1 VAPSPNAGAPM
12 VRDSQLERLRRFA
25 YWLDS
30 GIRLPGTRRR
40 IGLDPILGLVPGLG
54 DAAGAVL
61 ATWFLVAGV
70 RRAVSRATLA
80 RIAFNIAVDALIGAV
95 PLLGDLFDFAWK
107 ANLRNVALLERQLHD
122 PIGGQRADRLFVL
135 LLVGTL
141 FLVFLVLLLGSA
153 ILARWLIHVL
163 SAHQTRWLS

>member
-1 VAPSPNAGAPM
+1 MAPSPNAGSPM
-12 VRDSQLERLRRFA
+12 VRDRQLERLRRFA

-30 GIRLPGTRRR
+30 GIRLPGTRLR

-61 ATWFLVAGV
+61 AAWFLVAGV
-70 RRAVSRATLA
+70 RRAISRATLA

-107 ANLRNVALLERQLHD
+107 ANLRNVALLERQLDD
-122 PIGGQRADRLFVL
+122 PIGGRRADRLFVWL
-135 LLVGTL
+135 MAGSLV
-141 FLVFLVLLLGSA
+141 LVFSVLVVGS
-153 ILARWLIHVL
+153 VD
-163 SAHQTRWLS
+163 S